1 MFKYDIGEK
10 ILGNNRNLTILNR
23 EMVKEYQEDKRSKNG
38 GYWCNIKF
46 YTIKCNKCGYI
57 YKKEESSLDGDRK
70 CPCCSNLICVTG
82 INDIATTDPEMVKY
96 FLHKEDA
103 YNHTKYSN
111 KKSEIIC
118 PNCGYIKSM
127 QICRLAYQGVSCNN
141 CNDSTSYPN
150 KFITKLCQILK
161 ENNSIKDYELEK
173 TFKWS
178 KGKRYDFYIILNDNK
193 TLIIEAHGEQHYKH
207 TGRGRT
213 LQEEQRNDAEKCWLA
228 YKNGINNY
236 VQLDCSKSEMGYIK
250 NNILNNELLNIIF
263 DFSSI
268 EWMKC
273 GEWAESNL
281 IKEVCDYWK
290 NELKE
295 DTSYESLID
304 MCNKFDKNKN
314 VIKQYLKKGT
324 KFNWCNYNKK
334 FDNPKVLRE
343 NRKHDFII
351 VFKDGIKIGEFLYNK
366 DIQTFI
372 LNNFNV
378 KVTSSGITS
387 CCNGIK
393 KSYKG
398 FYFCYKKDYQTTE
411 LKDILNYKI
420 YNHIGKTY
428 IVYYKNLKFN
438 FNSIEDM
445 EEWFKKEFDIQ
456 SKNIRGNIVRVL
468 KGERKTY
475 KKCRIEETPL
485 EPEE

>member
-1 MFKYDIGEK
+1 
-10 ILGNNRNLTILNR
+10 
-23 EMVKEYQEDKRSKNG
+23 
-38 GYWCNIKF
+38 
-46 YTIKCNKCGYI
+46 
-57 YKKEESSLDGDRK
+57 
-70 CPCCSNLICVTG
+70 
-82 INDIATTDPEMVKY
+82 
-96 FLHKEDA
+96 
-103 YNHTKYSN
+103 
-111 KKSEIIC
+111 
-118 PNCGYIKSM
+118 M
-127 QICRLAYQGVSCNN
+127 QIYS
-141 CNDSTSYPN
+141 D
-150 KFITKLCQILK
+150 
-161 ENNSIKDYELEK
+161 
-173 TFKWS
+173 
-178 KGKRYDFYIILNDNK
+178 
-193 TLIIEAHGEQHYKH
+193 
-207 TGRGRT
+207 
-213 LQEEQRNDAEKCWLA
+213 
-228 YKNGINNY
+228 
-236 VQLDCSKSEMGYIK
+236 
-250 NNILNNELLNIIF
+250 
-263 DFSSI
+263 
-268 EWMKC
+268 
-273 GEWAESNL
+273 
-281 IKEVCDYWK
+281 
-290 NELKE
+290 
-295 DTSYESLID
+295 
-304 MCNKFDKNKN
+304 
-314 VIKQYLKKGT
+314 
-324 KFNWCNYNKK
+324 KK